1 MISNAQRIYNACTYA
16 APVSYGSPIAGLP
29 APDPLPIGTYH
40 KPKKRKRYNPK
51 NPWYHAYDGD
61 QWRRPHA
68 RDTYRFHIYIWRGIR
83 LCRVSRHGEPT
94 DTEGTT
100 IINSEFRFAGPN
112 FKRIA
117 VELGLKP
124 VKRPN
129 KYRKGPTID
138 FWDWPPGFVT
148 D

>member
-68 RDTYRFHIYIWRGIR
+68 RDTYRFHIYNWRGMR
-83 LCRVSRHGEPT
+83 LCKVTCISDPT
-94 DTEGTT
+94 NPEGRTV
-100 IINSEFRFAGPN
+100 INSEFNFAGPH
-112 FKRIA
+112 FKQIA

-129 KYRKGPTID
+129 KYRTGPSIS
-138 FWDWPPGFVT
+138 FWDWPTGFVT

>member
-1 MISNAQRIYNACTYA
+1 MQYKMPMSCGMH
-16 APVSYGSPIAGLP
+16 VSYGSPGAGLP
-29 APDPLPIGTYH
+29 APDPMPMAAYH

-68 RDTYRFHIYIWRGIR
+68 RDTYRFHIYNWRGMR
-83 LCRVSRHGEPT
+83 LCKVTCISDPT
-94 DTEGTT
+94 NPEGRTV
-100 IINSEFRFAGPN
+100 INSEFNFAGPH
-112 FKRIA
+112 FKQIA

-129 KYRKGPTID
+129 KYRTGPSIS

>member
-29 APDPLPIGTYH
+29 APDPLPMGAYR
-40 KPKKRKRYNPK
+40 KPKKRKRPNPK
-51 NPWYHAYDGD
+51 NPWFHAYDGD

-68 RDTYRFHIYIWRGIR
+68 RDTYRFHIYHKWGMDM
-83 LCRVSRHGEPT
+83 CRVSRHGEPT

-129 KYRKGPTID
+129 KYRAGLSISFWNWPT
-138 FWDWPPGFVT
+138 GFVT